1 MKLTKVKRTEMKSID
16 GSDNVRYSAV
26 LNNKRLFQ
34 YETDGVI
41 IPHMTKEEF
50 KQLIL
55 RNQNAIKI

>member
-1 MKLTKVKRTEMKSID
+1 MKLTEVRRTEMKSID

-26 LNNKRLFQ
+26 LNGKRLFQ
-34 YETDGVI
+34 YKTDGILV
-41 IPHMTKEEF
+41 PHMTKEEF